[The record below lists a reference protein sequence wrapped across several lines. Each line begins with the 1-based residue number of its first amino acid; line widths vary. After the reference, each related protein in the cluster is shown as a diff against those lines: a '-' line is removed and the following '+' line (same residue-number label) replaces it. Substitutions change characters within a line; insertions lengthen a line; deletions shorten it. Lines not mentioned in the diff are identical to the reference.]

1 MKDTYTSKLTLVNQ
15 EKYFEDTER
24 LFQGIFRHMDWWFLG
39 RRQLWRAMFLTLT
52 IGMLSALGISAKTLH
67 VGTGFP
73 YTVLTQATAV
83 ALPGD
88 TVLVHAGNYAGG
100 LSISNLQG
108 TSTKWIFILAAPNE
122 TVTFVGGGNAWQ
134 LSDAQYVHIRGFTFQ
149 QQTGNGFNID
159 DGGTFDTP
167 SHHIVFEAC
176 IFQNINATGNNDLL
190 KMSGI
195 DDFEVKACRFLNG
208 SAGGSGID
216 MVGCHKGNIHHCHF
230 ENQGSNSIQ
239 AKGGSR
245 DIRIAQNLFKN
256 GGLRAL
262 NLGGSTGLAFFRPI
276 DATHEAA
283 ELKVYANMFVGS
295 QAPIAFVGCID
306 SEVINNTFY
315 LPTKWVMRILQETV
329 DLTRFAPCGRNAFKN
344 NIIFHDSQVATDC
357 NIGPNTDPASF
368 TFANNLWFH
377 SQNATWNG
385 PVLPSS
391 ESNRVLGNPL
401 FANALID
408 DFSLQTNSPAIG
420 KGSAV
425 ADPIK
430 DFTGVSYALP
440 RSIGAFEGKKSTG
453 LQEEDLSEATE
464 IQLFPNPFREKF
476 WVASDHLV
484 ITSIEIFNTGG
495 KLLDR
500 IGYTNGLISK
510 EIDLSAEAKGLYI
523 IRISTDKGI
532 FFRRVLNQ

>member
-1 MKDTYTSKLTLVNQ
+1 MQTASFRVLLL
-15 EKYFEDTER
+15 
-24 LFQGIFRHMDWWFLG
+24 LFFAQFCAAPNI
-39 RRQLWRAMFLTLT
+39 A
-52 IGMLSALGISAKTLH
+52 ATLH
-67 VGTGFP
+67 VGSGFQ
-73 YTVLTQATAV
+73 YAQLIQATAV
-83 ALPGD
+83 CKPGD

-108 TSTKWIFILAAPNE
+108 TSTKWIFVLTAPNE

-167 SHHIVFEAC
+167 SHHVVFEAC

-245 DIRIAQNLFKN
+245 DIRIAHNLFKN

-262 NLGGSTGLAFFRPI
+262 NLGGSTGLAFFRPL
-276 DATHEAA
+276 DATYEAA
-283 ELKVYANMFVGS
+283 ELKVYANIFVGS

-315 LPTKWVMRILQETV
+315 LPTKWVIRILQETV
-329 DLTRFAPCGRNAFKN
+329 DVTRFAPCGKNTFKN
-344 NIIFHDSQVATDC
+344 NIIFHDNQVATDC

-385 PVLPSS
+385 PVLPST

-401 FANALID
+401 FTNALID

-453 LQEEDLSEATE
+453 FQDLDIMETE
-464 IQLFPNPFREKF
+464 VIHLFPNPFREKF
-476 WVASDHLV
+476 WVASDEV
-484 ITSIEIFNTGG
+484 EITSIEIFNTCG

-510 EIDLSAEAKGLYI
+510 EIDLSAEVKGLYI

-532 FFRRVLNQ
+532 FVRRVLYQ

>member
-1 MKDTYTSKLTLVNQ
+1 MKASIISGLAAP
-15 EKYFEDTER
+15 
-24 LFQGIFRHMDWWFLG
+24 LFSLLFVTASR
-39 RRQLWRAMFLTLT
+39 
-52 IGMLSALGISAKTLH
+52 SATLH
-67 VGTGFP
+67 VGTGFL
-73 YTVLTQATAV
+73 YTQLTQATNV
-83 ALPGD
+83 AKPGD
-88 TVLVHAGNYAGG
+88 TILVHSGTYAGG
-100 LSISNLQG
+100 LSIGNLQG
-108 TSTKWIFILAAPNE
+108 TPAKWIYVLVAPTE
-122 TVTFVGGGNAWQ
+122 QVIFAGGANAWQ

-195 DDFEVKACRFLNG
+195 DDFEVKDCRFLNG
-208 SAGGSGID
+208 AAGGSGID

-276 DATHEAA
+276 DATYEAA
-283 ELKVYANMFVGS
+283 ELKVYANVFVGS

-357 NIGPNTDPASF
+357 NLGPNTDPASF

-385 PVLPSS
+385 PVLPST

-401 FANALID
+401 FTNALID

-425 ADPIK
+425 SDPLI
-430 DFTGVSYALP
+430 DFLGVTYALP
-440 RSIGAFEGKKSTG
+440 RSIGALEGKKSTG
-453 LQEEDLSEATE
+453 LQEAAVVDAAE
-464 IQLFPNPFREKF
+464 IHLFPNPCTEKF
-476 WVASDHLV
+476 WVSSDHVV
-484 ITSIEIFNTGG
+484 ITSIEIFNGLGRLVST
-495 KLLDR
+495 
-500 IGYTNGLISK
+500 IGEVNSVGIS
-510 EIDLSAEAKGLYI
+510 EIDLANEAQGFYLVKIYTRNGTFFK
-523 IRISTDKGI
+523 RILK
-532 FFRRVLNQ
+532 Q